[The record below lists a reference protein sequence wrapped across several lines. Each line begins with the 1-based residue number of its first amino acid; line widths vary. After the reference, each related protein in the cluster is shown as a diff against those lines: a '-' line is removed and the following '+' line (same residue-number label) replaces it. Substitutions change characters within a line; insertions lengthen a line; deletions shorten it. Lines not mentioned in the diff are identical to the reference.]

1 MNRIVGMLVSRWT
14 LSLLGTALLAALAWV
29 FGPLLPLLADWP
41 MRLALVLVML
51 LVWAVANLLLELLRR
66 GRETALETGLTAQ
79 TAEETAALRDKLG
92 TALRLLKRTQKSR
105 GYLYEQPW
113 YAIIGPPGA
122 GKTTA
127 LLNAGLHFPLAA
139 EMGKSALSGVGGTRL
154 CEWWFTDEAV
164 LIDTAGRY
172 TTQDSN
178 EAVDR
183 AGWTAFLDL
192 LHRTRPRQ
200 PLNGVIVA
208 IALSDVARAP
218 PAERLAHAQAIRQ
231 RVRELETRF
240 GMRMPVY
247 ALFTKAD
254 LIAGFTQFFDD
265 LDEAQRA
272 QVWGTTFAMPAG
284 FAMTASAAAARAPVA
299 GAAAAGPAADFA
311 GDFRALVERLNARM
325 YQRLLAEPNLDRRS
339 LIAMFPTQFAS
350 LERPLLEFLQA
361 AFADSPQDPALLLRG
376 AYLTSGT
383 QEGTP
388 IDRLLGMMARSF
400 GLDQRNV
407 PSLRPDQGRSYFL
420 NKLLREVIF
429 GEAMLVSR
437 NPAAERRRAMVRVAG
452 FACAALVVLA
462 AGTLLWRIQS
472 GERRQIDAA
481 DAALAGYQQAAS
493 RLPLDPVADADLSQ
507 LVPWLD
513 QARALSNDLDTAA
526 AAPPPWWKLG
536 LSQEAK
542 LAAAT
547 HEVYRHA
554 LERALLPRLV
564 WRLEAQLRGNMNQP
578 DFLYE
583 ATRVYLML
591 GNAGPLDRN
600 LVHEWMALDWQT
612 SYPGDAA
619 APMRQALLRHLDTL
633 LAEPLPAVSLDGALV
648 VQARSAFSGVSLAQR
663 AYSRI
668 RPSAA
673 AQSLPPWRPSDA
685 LGAAGAGLFVR
696 ASGKPLSDGIPGL
709 LTVEGFHKVLLPS
722 LDTAARSVVS
732 ESWVLGQRVEFD
744 PNGPQMRA
752 LQQQV
757 TALYE
762 TDYVRAWDAMLTDL
776 NFAQMR
782 SLPRAA
788 QDLYIV
794 ESPESPLRALLVSIA
809 WQLRL
814 SAPQAG
820 ATAVTPAPTPAA
832 PKLAA
837 TPATSTAAEQVQA
850 ALGRAPPAPDPTPS
864 APGHEIDERYQA
876 LLSLVGNGPG
886 APIDQVM
893 KSLIDIQQLI
903 AKVAAAPVGS
913 APPALTGN
921 SNPAVA
927 LQAEASRL
935 PQPLSRWISSIAT
948 SGVALLGGS
957 PADQV
962 AAVFNA
968 PGGPAAACPLAV
980 KGHYPFVRDATNDVS
995 LDDFAQLFAPGG
1007 LIDGFVNTLLR
1018 PYVDMSGPAWHL
1030 QVADGVTAPV
1040 SAADLAQFQRAATI
1054 RDAFFAAGGTA
1065 PSIRFDITPVS
1076 VDRTTKQ
1083 ATLDLGGTIVT
1094 ASHEPPRSTQITWPN
1109 ASQASAA
1116 RLAFDPPPAGQ
1127 TGAQMGALQDTG
1139 PWSMFRLF
1147 GRGKIRPGPSADRY
1161 TLTFQIGD
1169 RQATFEIRTN
1179 TGPNPFTPGPLQDFR
1194 CPEVHG
1200 K

>member
-1 MNRIVGMLVSRWT
+1 MNPLIGVLLSRWT
-14 LSLLGTALLAALAWV
+14 ISLLGVALLGGLLWV
-29 FGPLLPLLADWP
+29 FGPLLPQLEDWP
-41 MRLALVLVML
+41 IRLVLVLVML
-51 LVWAVANLLLELLRR
+51 LIWAVGNLLLELRRR
-66 GRETALETGLTAQ
+66 GRDSALTAGLTSS
-79 TAEETAALRDKLG
+79 TEEEVAALGDKLA
-92 TALRLLKRTQKSR
+92 TALRLLKRKQRSR

-127 LLNAGLHFPLAA
+127 LLNAGLHFPLA
-139 EMGKSALSGVGGTRL
+139 EQMGKGALSGVGGTRL

-218 PAERLAHAQAIRQ
+218 AAERQAHARAIRQ
-231 RVRELETRF
+231 RIREMETRL
-240 GMRMPVY
+240 GVRMPVY

-272 QVWGTTFAMPAG
+272 QVWGTTFALMPGALK
-284 FAMTASAAAARAPVA
+284 A
-299 GAAAAGPAADFA
+299 GALKAGAGGPAADFA
-311 GDFRALVERLNARM
+311 GEFRALVERLNRRLFE
-325 YQRLLAEPNLDRRS
+325 RLLAEPNLERRS
-339 LIAMFPTQFAS
+339 LIATFPTQVAT
-350 LERPLLEFLQA
+350 LERPLLEFMQA
-361 AFADSPQDPALLLRG
+361 AFAGSPEDPALLLRG
-376 AYLTSGT
+376 AYFTSGT

-388 IDRLLGMMARSF
+388 IDRLLGSMARSF
-400 GLDQRNV
+400 GLDQRSV
-407 PSLRPDQGRSYFL
+407 PSMRPDQGRSYFL

-437 NPAAERRRAMVRVAG
+437 NPAAERRRAVVRAVG
-452 FACAALVVLA
+452 FAGAALIVLA
-462 AGTLLWRIQS
+462 AGALLWQVQS

-481 DAALAGYQQAAS
+481 DAALKGYEQAAS
-493 RLPLDPVADADLSQ
+493 QLKLDPVADADLQ
-507 LVPWLD
+507 GLVPWLD
-513 QARALSNDLDTAA
+513 QVRVLSHSFDAAA

-542 LAAAT
+542 LAAAA

-591 GNAGPLDRN
+591 GSAGPLDRD
-600 LVHEWMALDWQT
+600 LVHEWMQLDWQT
-612 SYPGDAA
+612 SYPGDEL
-619 APMRQALLRHLDTL
+619 APMREALLRHLDAL

-648 VQARSAFSGVSLAQR
+648 VQARAAFAGVSLAQR
-663 AYSRI
+663 AYSRV
-668 RPSAA
+668 RPSAS
-673 AQSLPPWRPSDA
+673 AQRLPPWRPSDA
-685 LGAAGAGLFVR
+685 LGPAGADLFVR
-696 ASGKPLSDGIPGL
+696 ASGKPLSDGVPGF
-709 LTVEGFHKVLLPS
+709 LTIEGFHKVLLPS
-722 LDTAARSVVS
+722 LDTAARGVVS
-732 ESWVLGQRVEFD
+732 ETWVLGKRVDLD

-752 LQQQV
+752 LQQQMIL
-757 TALYE
+757 LYE
-762 TDYVRAWDAMLTDL
+762 NDYAHAWDTMLADL
-776 NFAQMR
+776 NFVQMR

-794 ESPESPLRALLVSIA
+794 ESPESPLRALLVA
-809 WQLRL
+809 VARQLRL
-814 SAPQAG
+814 SVPPDGVAAG
-820 ATAVTPAPTPAA
+820 APAPTALTPAA
-832 PKLAA
+832 
-837 TPATSTAAEQVQA
+837 TDTAAAQLRA
-850 ALGRAPPAPDPTPS
+850 ALGKPQPQADPSPA

-886 APIDQVM
+886 APIDQVL

-903 AKVAAAPVGS
+903 AKLAAAPVGS
-913 APPALTGN
+913 AAPALAAG

-927 LQAEASRL
+927 LQEVATRL
-935 PQPLSRWISSIAT
+935 PQPVSRWITSIAN

-957 PADQV
+957 PRGQV

-968 PGGPAAACPLAV
+968 PGGPASACPAAV
-980 KGHYPFVRDATNDVS
+980 KSHYPFVRDAASDVS
-995 LDDFAQLFAPGG
+995 FPDFSQLFAPGG

-1018 PYVDMSGPAWHL
+1018 PYVDMSGSAWHP
-1030 QVADGVTAPV
+1030 QVADGVPSPV
-1040 SAADLAQFQRAATI
+1040 SAADLAQFQRAANI
-1054 RDAFFAAGGTA
+1054 RDAFFAAGGTI
-1065 PSIRFDITPVS
+1065 PSIRFDITPTNL
-1076 VDRTTKQ
+1076 DRTTQQ
-1083 ATLDLGGTIVT
+1083 ATLDLDGTTVT
-1094 ASHEPPRSTQITWPN
+1094 ASHGPPRPTEITWPGPVLT
-1109 ASQASAA
+1109 STA
-1116 RLAFDPPPAGQ
+1116 RLAFDPPPPGQ
-1127 TGAQMGALQDTG
+1127 SGVLQDTG
-1139 PWSMFRLF
+1139 SWSMFRLF
-1147 GRGKIRPGPSADRY
+1147 GRGKLHPGASPDRY

-1169 RQATFEIRTN
+1169 RQATFEIRASA
-1179 TGPNPFTPGPLQDFR
+1179 GPNPFTPGLLQDFR
-1194 CPEVHG
+1194 CPEVG
-1200 K
+1200 GS

>member
-1 MNRIVGMLVSRWT
+1 MNAILGMLLSRWT
-14 LSLLGTALLAALAWV
+14 LSLLGTALLAGLAWV
-29 FGPLLPLLADWP
+29 FGPLLPPLADWP
-41 MRLALVLVML
+41 MRLALILVML

-66 GRETALETGLTAQ
+66 GRETALEAGLTSQ
-79 TAEETAALRDKLG
+79 TAEEAAALRDKLR
-92 TALRLLKRTQKSR
+92 TALRLLKRTQRSR

-127 LLNAGLHFPLAA
+127 LLNAGLRFPLAA
-139 EMGKSALSGVGGTRL
+139 EMGKGALSGVGGTRL
-154 CEWWFTDEAV
+154 CEWWFTEEAV

-183 AGWTAFLDL
+183 AGWAAFLDL

-218 PAERLAHAQAIRQ
+218 AAERLAHAHAIRQ
-231 RVRELETRF
+231 RVKELEARF
-240 GMRMPVY
+240 GVRMPVY
-247 ALFTKAD
+247 ALFTKVD

-272 QVWGTTFAMPAG
+272 QVWGATFGLTAG
-284 FAMTASAAAARAPVA
+284 AQTGGAQTGVALTEGAQTAAAPTA
-299 GAAAAGPAADFA
+299 GAGGPVADFA
-311 GDFRALVERLNARM
+311 AEFRALVERLNLRL
-325 YQRLLAEPNLDRRS
+325 YERLLAESNLDRRS
-339 LIAMFPTQFAS
+339 LIAMFPSQVAS
-350 LERPLLEFLQA
+350 LERPLLAFLQA
-361 AFADSPQDPALLLRG
+361 AFAGSPEDPALLLRG

-388 IDRLLGMMARSF
+388 IDRLLGTMARSF
-400 GLDQRNV
+400 GLDQRSV

-437 NPAAERRRAMVRVAG
+437 NPAAERRRAMARVVG

-462 AGTLLWRIQS
+462 AGALLWRIQS
-472 GERRQIDAA
+472 AERRQIDAA
-481 DAALAGYQQAAS
+481 DAALKGYELAGRQ
-493 RLPLDPVADADLSQ
+493 LPLDPVADADLRR
-507 LVPWLD
+507 LMPWLD
-513 QARALSNDLDTAA
+513 QASALSRSLDTAA
-526 AAPPPWWKLG
+526 AVPPAWWKLG

-542 LAAAT
+542 LAAAA

-554 LERALLPRLV
+554 LDRALLPRLV

-600 LVHEWMALDWQT
+600 LVHAWMNLDWEA

-619 APMRQALLRHLDTL
+619 APMREALLRHLDAL

-648 VQARSAFSGVSLAQR
+648 VQARSAFAGVSLAQR
-663 AYSRI
+663 AYSRV

-673 AQSLPPWRPSDA
+673 AQRLAPWRPSEA
-685 LGAAGAGLFVR
+685 LGAAGADLFVR
-696 ASGKPLSDGIPGL
+696 ASGKPLSDGVPGF
-709 LTVEGFHKVLLPS
+709 LTIDGFHKVLLPA

-732 ESWVLGQRVEFD
+732 ESWVLGQRVDLD

-752 LQQQV
+752 LQQQMIV
-757 TALYE
+757 LYE
-762 TDYVRAWDAMLTDL
+762 TDYARAWDAMLADL

-794 ESPESPLRALLVSIA
+794 ESPESPLRALLVA
-809 WQLRL
+809 MARQLRL
-814 SAPQAG
+814 SVPPAG
-820 ATAVTPAPTPAA
+820 TAAVTPTPKPVAPLVSDT
-832 PKLAA
+832 AA
-837 TPATSTAAEQVQA
+837 TQLQAVLGKVEQPSDPIPA
-850 ALGRAPPAPDPTPS
+850 
-864 APGHEIDERYQA
+864 APGHEIDQRYQA
-876 LLSLVGNGPG
+876 LLSLVGTGPG

-903 AKVAAAPVGS
+903 AKLAAAPVGS
-913 APPALTGN
+913 APPALSAGG
-921 SNPAVA
+921 NPAVA
-927 LQAEASRL
+927 LQTEATRL
-935 PQPLSRWISSIAT
+935 PQPVSRWLTSIAT

-957 PADQV
+957 PRGQV

-968 PGGPAAACPLAV
+968 PGGPASACPVSV
-980 KGHYPFVRDATNDVS
+980 KSHYPFVRDTANDVS
-995 LDDFAQLFAPGG
+995 LEDFSRLFAPGG

-1018 PYVDMSGPAWHL
+1018 PYVDMSGPAWRP
-1030 QVADGVTAPV
+1030 QVADNVAAPV
-1040 SAADLAQFQRAATI
+1040 AAADLAQFQRAANI
-1054 RDAFFAAGGTA
+1054 RDAFFAAGGTT
-1065 PSIRFDITPVS
+1065 PSIRFDITPVNL
-1076 VDRTTKQ
+1076 DRTTKQ
-1083 ATLDLGGTIVT
+1083 ATLELDGTTVT
-1094 ASHEPPRSTQITWPN
+1094 ASHGPPRSTQITWP
-1109 ASQASAA
+1109 SPTQTSTA
-1116 RLAFDPPPAGQ
+1116 RVVFDPPPAGQ
-1127 TGAQMGALQDTG
+1127 PAVLQDAG

-1147 GRGKIRPGPSADRY
+1147 GRGKLHPGASPDRY
-1161 TLTFQIGD
+1161 TLTFQVGD
-1169 RQATFEIRTN
+1169 RQVTFEIRAN
-1179 TGPNPFTPGPLQDFR
+1179 SGPNPFAPGLLQDFR
-1194 CPEVHG
+1194 CPEVSG
-1200 K
+1200 S

>member
-1 MNRIVGMLVSRWT
+1 MNRILGMLVSRW
-14 LSLLGTALLAALAWV
+14 SISFLGTALLAALAWV
-29 FGPLLPLLADWP
+29 FGPLLPPLADWP

-66 GRETALETGLTAQ
+66 GRETALEAGLTSQ
-79 TAEETAALRDKLG
+79 TAEEAAALRDKLS
-92 TALRLLKRTQKSR
+92 TALRLLKRTHGSR

-154 CEWWFTDEAV
+154 CEWWFTEEAV

-183 AGWTAFLDL
+183 AGWSAFLDL

-218 PAERLAHAQAIRQ
+218 AAERLAHARAIRQ
-231 RVRELETRF
+231 RVRELEVRF
-240 GMRMPVY
+240 GVRMPVY

-254 LIAGFTQFFDD
+254 LIAGFTEFFDD

-272 QVWGTTFAMPAG
+272 QVWGTTFAM
-284 FAMTASAAAARAPVA
+284 TARAPTA
-299 GAAAAGPAADFA
+299 GAAGPAADFA
-311 GDFRALVERLNARM
+311 AEFRALVERLDLRL
-325 YQRLLAEPNLDRRS
+325 YERLLAESNLDRRTM
-339 LIAMFPTQFAS
+339 IAMFPSQVAS

-361 AFADSPQDPALLLRG
+361 AFAGSPEEPALLLRG

-388 IDRLLGMMARSF
+388 IDRLLGIMARSF
-400 GLDQRNV
+400 GLDQRSV

-420 NKLLREVIF
+420 NKLLRDVMF

-437 NPAAERRRAMVRVAG
+437 NPAAERWRAMVRVAG
-452 FACAALVVLA
+452 FTGAALVVLA
-462 AGTLLWRIQS
+462 VGALLWRIQS

-481 DAALAGYQQAAS
+481 DTALMGYEQAA
-493 RLPLDPVADADLSQ
+493 RQLPLDPVADADLQ
-507 LVPWLD
+507 RLVPWLD
-513 QARALSNDLDTAA
+513 QARALSRDLDAAA
-526 AAPPPWWKLG
+526 AAPPAWWKLG

-542 LAAAT
+542 LAAAA

-554 LERALLPRLV
+554 LERALLPRLL

-583 ATRVYLML
+583 ATRIYLML
-591 GNAGPLDRN
+591 GNAGPLDRS
-600 LVHEWMALDWQT
+600 LVHEWMKLDWQT
-612 SYPGDAA
+612 SYPGDAL
-619 APMRQALLRHLDTL
+619 APMREALLRHLDTL
-633 LAEPLPAVSLDGALV
+633 LVEPLPAVSLDGGLV

-663 AYSRI
+663 AYSRL

-673 AQSLPPWRPSDA
+673 AQSLPPWQPSDA

-696 ASGKPLSDGIPGL
+696 ASGKPLSDGVPGF
-709 LTVEGFHKVLLPS
+709 LTIDGFHKVLLPS
-722 LDTAARSVVS
+722 LDAAAKSVVS
-732 ESWVLGQRVEFD
+732 ESWVLGQRVELD

-752 LQQQV
+752 LQQQMIE
-757 TALYE
+757 LYE
-762 TDYVRAWDAMLTDL
+762 NDYVRAWDAMLADL
-776 NFAQMR
+776 NFVQMR

-794 ESPESPLRALLVSIA
+794 ESPESPMRALLVAIGR
-809 WQLRL
+809 QLRL
-814 SAPQAG
+814 SVPPAG
-820 ATAVTPAPTPAA
+820 TAAVTPVPTRLAPAVTD
-832 PKLAA
+832 
-837 TPATSTAAEQVQA
+837 TAAAQLQA
-850 ALGRAPPAPDPTPS
+850 VLGKPQQPDPVPS
-864 APGHEIDERYQA
+864 APGHEVDERYQA
-876 LLSLVGNGPG
+876 LLSLIGNGPG
-886 APIDQVM
+886 APIDGVM
-893 KSLIDIQQLI
+893 KSMIDIQQLI
-903 AKVAAAPVGS
+903 AKLAAAPVGS
-913 APPALTGN
+913 APPAFPAGN
-921 SNPAVA
+921 NPAVT
-927 LQAEASRL
+927 LQAEATRL
-935 PQPLSRWISSIAT
+935 PQPVSRWITSIAT

-957 PADQV
+957 PAGQV

-968 PGGPAAACPLAV
+968 PGGPAAACPAAV
-980 KGHYPFVRDATNDVS
+980 KSHYPFTRDAANDVS
-995 LDDFAQLFAPGG
+995 LDDFSQLFAPGG

-1018 PYVDMSGPAWHL
+1018 PYVDMSGPAWHP
-1030 QVADGVTAPV
+1030 QSADNVAAPV
-1040 SAADLAQFQRAATI
+1040 ATADLAQFQRAANI

-1065 PSIRFDITPVS
+1065 PSIRFDITPIS

-1083 ATLDLGGTIVT
+1083 ATLDLGGTTVV
-1094 ASHEPPRSTQITWPN
+1094 ASHDPPRSTQITWPN
-1109 ASQASAA
+1109 PAQTSAA

-1127 TGAQMGALQDTG
+1127 TSALQDNG

-1147 GRGKIRPGPSADRY
+1147 ARGKFRPGASADRY
-1161 TLTFQIGD
+1161 LLTFQIGD

-1179 TGPNPFTPGPLQDFR
+1179 SGPNPFAPGLLQDFR
-1194 CPEVHG
+1194 CPEMG
-1200 K
+1200 AK